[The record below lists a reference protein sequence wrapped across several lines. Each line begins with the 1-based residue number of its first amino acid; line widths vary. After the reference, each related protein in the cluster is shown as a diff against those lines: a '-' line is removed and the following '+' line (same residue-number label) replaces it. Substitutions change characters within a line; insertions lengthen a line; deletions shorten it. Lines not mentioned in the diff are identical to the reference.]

1 MEVKGMEQVGVGFC
15 EASFGE
21 LLQGA
26 LPGQRKFLVN
36 LRIRRGSQVSVKLTS
51 PIYSAEKEAQIAV
64 SYQAYP
70 KSYKLLRN
78 VLSDLGSHNDCL
90 IKVESDVPVGKGLSS
105 STADMVAAI
114 RGLAQAASVAFRED
128 YIGRVI
134 TEIEPNDGLQYQGT
148 SAYHHTTGQLIER
161 LDWVPPFRILGVDF
175 GGIVDT
181 VTFNQQ
187 MIEFTAAQMERYEG
201 LLQDMLDALRSRDSC
216 AVAAIASESSRMWQA
231 FRPRAEMEKMFELQ
245 AATGG
250 LGVVNAHSGTYLGL
264 LYDPIRTDWE
274 DIRERVTAAFPS
286 KGNDWFDTLYPE
298 SNQNKER
305 F

>member
-1 MEVKGMEQVGVGFC
+1 MERTGIGFC
-15 EASFGE
+15 AASFGE
-21 LLQGA
+21 LLQGV

-36 LRIRRGSQVSVKLTS
+36 LRIRRGSQVRVRLTS
-51 PIYSAEKEAQIAV
+51 PLYSAEKEAQIAS
-64 SYQAYP
+64 SYHSYP

-78 VLSDLGSHNDCL
+78 TLSDLGSHDDCL
-90 IKVESDVPVGKGLSS
+90 IEIESDVPVGKGLSS

-114 RGLAQAASVAFRED
+114 RGLAHAASVAFRED

-187 MIEFTAAQMERYEG
+187 KIEFSAAQMDRYHG
-201 LLQDMLDALRSRDSC
+201 LLRDMLDALRSRDSC
-216 AVAAIASESSRMWQA
+216 AVAAISSESTRLWQA
-231 FRPRAEMEKMFELQ
+231 FRPRAEMGEMFELQ

-250 LGVVNAHSGTYLGL
+250 LGVVNTHSGTYLGL
-264 LYDPIRTDWE
+264 LYDPAREDWE
-274 DIRERVTAAFPS
+274 DIRERVCAAFPG
-286 KGNDWFDTLYPE
+286 KEYDWFDTLYPE
-298 SNQNKER
+298 NGQE
-305 F
+305 

>member
-1 MEVKGMEQVGVGFC
+1 MERTGIGFC
-15 EASFGE
+15 AASFGE
-21 LLQGA
+21 LLQGV

-36 LRIRRGSQVSVKLTS
+36 LRIRRGSRVRVRLTS
-51 PIYSAEKEAQIAV
+51 PLYSAEKEAQIAS
-64 SYQAYP
+64 SYQSYP

-78 VLSDLGSHNDCL
+78 TLSDLGSHDDCL
-90 IKVESDVPVGKGLSS
+90 IEIESDVPVGKGLSS

-114 RGLAQAASVAFRED
+114 RGLANAASVAFRED

-161 LDWVPPFRILGVDF
+161 VDWVPPFRILGVDF

-181 VTFNQQ
+181 VTFNQKK
-187 MIEFTAAQMERYEG
+187 IEFSAAQMDRYHS
-201 LLQDMLDALRSRDSC
+201 LLRDMLGALRSHESD
-216 AVAAIASESSRMWQA
+216 AVAAIASESTRLWQT

-250 LGVVNAHSGTYLGL
+250 LGVVNTHSGTYLGL
-264 LYDPIRTDWE
+264 LFDPGRDDWE
-274 DIRERVTAAFPS
+274 DIRESVCATFPGKES
-286 KGNDWFDTLYPE
+286 DWFDTLYPE
-298 SNQNKER
+298 NGRE
-305 F
+305 

>member
-1 MEVKGMEQVGVGFC
+1 MEQVGVGFC
-15 EASFGE
+15 AASFGE
-21 LLQGA
+21 LLQGV

-36 LRIRRGSQVSVKLTS
+36 LRIRRGSQVRVELTS
-51 PIYSAEKEAQIAV
+51 PLYSAEKEAQIAV
-64 SYQAYP
+64 SYQSYP

-90 IKVESDVPVGKGLSS
+90 IEVASDVPVGKGLSS

-181 VTFNQQ
+181 VSFNQQ
-187 MIEFTAAQMERYEG
+187 KYEFSSAQMARYQD
-201 LLQDMLDALRSRDSC
+201 LLQEMLDALRSQDNC
-216 AVAAIASESSRMWQA
+216 AVAAIASESTRMWQA
-231 FRPRAEMEKMFELQ
+231 FRPRNEMEAMFELQ
-245 AATGG
+245 ASTGG
-250 LGVVNAHSGTYLGL
+250 LGVVNAHSGTFLGL
-264 LYDPIRTDWE
+264 LYDPSRNDWE
-274 DIRERVTAAFPS
+274 DIRERVSQTFPD
-286 KGNDWFDTLYPE
+286 KGNDWFDTLHSE
-298 SNQNKER
+298 DSLK
-305 F
+305 